1 MHVNLAGKAADS
13 SIGSAAGAHLALA
26 LPLLDWD
33 CNITSPHLA
42 DDIVKAPITVVDGHI
57 VTPEGPGL
65 GVTVDEEKLA
75 RYRSN

>member
-1 MHVNLAGKAADS
+1 LG
-13 SIGSAAGAHLALA
+13 
-26 LPLLDWD
+26 D

-42 DDIVKAPITVVDGHI
+42 DDIVKAPITVVDSHI